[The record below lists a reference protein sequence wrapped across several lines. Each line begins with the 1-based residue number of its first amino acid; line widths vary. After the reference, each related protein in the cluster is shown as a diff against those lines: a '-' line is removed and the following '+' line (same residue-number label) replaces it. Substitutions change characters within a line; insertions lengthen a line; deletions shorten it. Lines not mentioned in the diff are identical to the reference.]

1 MKKETTAKKLADA
14 IERGDKYK
22 DLMLHFNRE
31 ATRCQSCLHLVA
43 QERDKLRTKY
53 TLALLDKEALGA
65 KQSVYVWR
73 LAEAASD
80 LAQER
85 LRHQATKR
93 QRRAWQLACISLG
106 GTAVIALISIISIV
120 FAGAR

>member
-1 MKKETTAKKLADA
+1 MKKETPAKKLADA

-31 ATRCQSCLHLVA
+31 ATRCQSCLHQVA
-43 QERDKLRTKY
+43 QERDNLRTKY
-53 TLALLDKEALGA
+53 TLAMLEKEALGA
-65 KQSVYVWR
+65 KLSEHPWR

-93 QRRAWQLACISLG
+93 LIPVVAFVSSAIGAVLL
-106 GTAVIALISIISIV
+106 TAFMWLTRWAP
-120 FAGAR
+120 